1 MAGEESGIDSLQ
13 GMLLIASAGLFDP
26 NFRRTVILVAHHD
39 EDGAMGL
46 VLNRPSQ
53 ARVSDAVPALA
64 DVVDPD
70 EPIYIGGP
78 VQPES
83 VMILGEF
90 EDVDAGVPVFGQVG
104 FLKGDSE
111 PEDLAACRR
120 VRVFAGYAGWGAEQ
134 LEAELEEDSW
144 VVASPTPEDI
154 FGPSEGLFA
163 AVLRR
168 QGGRYRVLALL
179 PDDPSVN

>member
-1 MAGEESGIDSLQ
+1 MSSLQ
-13 GMLLIASAGLFDP
+13 GKLLVASAGLFDP
-26 NFRRTVILVAHHD
+26 NFRRAVVLVGHHD
-39 EDGAMGL
+39 EEGAMGL
-46 VLNRPSQ
+46 VLNRPSETPV
-53 ARVSDAVPALA
+53 AEAVPALA
-64 DVVDPD
+64 DVVDPG
-70 EPIYIGGP
+70 ELIFVGGP

-90 EDVDAGVPVFGQVG
+90 EDEDAGVPVFGTVG
-104 FLKGDSE
+104 FIKGDSE
-111 PEDLAACRR
+111 PEDVAACAR
-120 VRVFAGYAGWGAEQ
+120 VRVFAGYAGWGEGQ
-134 LEAELEEDSW
+134 LEAELEEESW
-144 VVASPTPEDI
+144 VVLDARPDDV

>member
-1 MAGEESGIDSLQ
+1 
-13 GMLLIASAGLFDP
+13 
-26 NFRRTVILVAHHD
+26 
-39 EDGAMGL
+39 MGL
-46 VLNRPSQ
+46 VLNRPSE
-53 ARVSDAVPALA
+53 ATVAEAVPPLA
-64 DVVDPD
+64 DVVDPG
-70 EPIYIGGP
+70 EPLYSGGP

-90 EDVDAGVPVFGQVG
+90 EDADAGVPVFGPVG

-120 VRVFAGYAGWGAEQ
+120 VRIFAGYTGWGAGQ

-144 VVASPTPEDI
+144 VVLPARPDDV

-168 QGGRYRVLALL
+168 QGGRYRVLAML
-179 PDDPSVN
+179 PHDPSVN

>member
-1 MAGEESGIDSLQ
+1 MSSLQ
-13 GMLLIASAGLFDP
+13 GQLLVASAGLFDP
-26 NFRRTVILVAHHD
+26 NFRRAVVLVRHHD
-39 EDGAMGL
+39 EEGAMGL
-46 VLNRPSQ
+46 VLNRPSE
-53 ARVSDAVPALA
+53 APVAAVVPPLA

-70 EPIYIGGP
+70 EPLYVGGP

-90 EDVDAGVPVFGQVG
+90 EDEEAAVPVFGSVG

-111 PEDLAACRR
+111 PEDLAACLR
-120 VRVFAGYAGWGAEQ
+120 VRVFAGYAGWGAGQ

-144 VVASPTPEDI
+144 VVLPARPEDV

-179 PDDPSVN
+179 PDDPSLN

>member
-1 MAGEESGIDSLQ
+1 MNSLQ
-13 GMLLIASAGLFDP
+13 GNLLVASAGLFDP

-39 EDGAMGL
+39 EEGAMGL
-46 VLNRPSQ
+46 VLNRPSD
-53 ARVSDAVPALA
+53 ASVAEAVPPLA

-90 EDVDAGVPVFGQVG
+90 EDEEAGVAVFGTVG
-104 FLKGDSE
+104 FLRSESE
-111 PEDLAACRR
+111 PEDVAACAR
-120 VRVFAGYAGWGAEQ
+120 VRVFAGYAGWGAGQ

-144 VVASPTPEDI
+144 VVLPARPDDV

>member
-1 MAGEESGIDSLQ
+1 MSSLQ
-13 GMLLIASAGLFDP
+13 GKLLVASAGLFDP
-26 NFRRTVILVAHHD
+26 NFRRAVILVGHHD
-39 EDGAMGL
+39 DEGAMGL
-46 VLNRPSQ
+46 VLNRPSET
-53 ARVSDAVPALA
+53 AVADAVPALA
-64 DVVDPD
+64 DMVDPV
-70 EPIYIGGP
+70 EPIFVGGP

-90 EDVDAGVPVFGQVG
+90 EDEEAGVPVFGDVG

-111 PEDLAACRR
+111 PEDLAACAR
-120 VRVFAGYAGWGAEQ
+120 VRVFAGYAGWGAGQ
-134 LEAELEEDSW
+134 LEAELEEESW
-144 VVASPTPEDI
+144 VVLDARPDDV

>member
-1 MAGEESGIDSLQ
+1 MSSLQ
-13 GMLLIASAGLFDP
+13 GRLLVASAGLFDP
-26 NFRRTVILVAHHD
+26 NFRRAVVLVGHHD
-39 EDGAMGL
+39 EEGAMGL
-46 VLNRPSQ
+46 VLNRPSETLV
-53 ARVSDAVPALA
+53 AEAVPPLA
-64 DVVDPD
+64 EIIDPD
-70 EPIYIGGP
+70 EPIFVGGP

-90 EDVDAGVPVFGQVG
+90 EDEDAGVPVFANVG

-111 PEDLAACRR
+111 PEDVAACAR
-120 VRVFAGYAGWGAEQ
+120 VRVFAGYAGWGAGQ
-134 LEAELEEDSW
+134 LETELEEESW
-144 VVASPTPEDI
+144 VVLEARPDDV

-168 QGGRYRVLALL
+168 QGGRYRVLAML